1 MTNCDK
7 LFSFIMGVR
16 ELQEKK
22 SSASAGLPAAGV
34 PEWAQLPGIPLYM
47 DQVILYLR
55 EALCFFEQEGG
66 APLLTS
72 SMINNYV
79 KNGVLPHPEKKKYG
93 RAHLGALLMICML
106 KPVLSLQQI
115 KELLG
120 TGELTESAYESFRR
134 EQEAAVTAACA
145 ELQDE
150 PDGAEDLRK
159 AALRMALRAN
169 AERAAA
175 QRFFGEL
182 AKKQPAGQC
191 PPEKAPKEKSA
202 KKEKKGE
209 KSRT

>member
-1 MTNCDK
+1 M
-7 LFSFIMGVR
+7 
-16 ELQEKK
+16 EQEKAVF
-22 SSASAGLPAAGV
+22 SCAGPGALPS
-34 PEWAQLPGIPLYM
+34 WAELPGIPLYM

-55 EALCFFEQEGG
+55 EVLGFFEQEGG

-120 TGELTESAYESFRR
+120 TGELTEPVYEHFRQ
-134 EQEAAVTAACA
+134 EQEAAMKSACA
-145 ELQDE
+145 ELQAVPEE
-150 PDGAEDLRK
+150 PAEALRK
-159 AALRMALRAN
+159 TSLRRALRAN

-175 QRFFGEL
+175 QRIFGEL
-182 AKKQPAGQC
+182 AKKEPAGLT
-191 PPEKAPKEKSA
+191 PPEKAPKEKAA
-202 KKEKKGE
+202 KKEKKNE
-209 KSRT
+209 KSRA